1 MTTNQ
6 LPDPILMDSAE
17 AKFQNLISQAP
28 VLVFTYY
35 GPTFIIQTINKIA
48 VWKKIR

>member
-1 MTTNQ
+1 MENSKKMTKTNQ

-28 VLVFTYY
+28 VLVLPIMVLLLLFK
-35 GPTFIIQTINKIA
+35 PLIK
-48 VWKKIR
+48 